1 MMNDQYKK
9 MKNLF
14 LRQSYIDAWED
25 YQRSLR
31 KKSFAQWDY
40 IVLTASNEEQANA
53 FRLHI
58 GRRKKFFHVRQNIW
72 FFQILTEKELALA
85 EQLYRYFAN
94 YQKQKILLEIFI
106 KRGF

>member
-40 IVLTASNEEQANA
+40 IVLTASND
-53 FRLHI
+53 
-58 GRRKKFFHVRQNIW
+58 VRQNIW
-72 FFQILTEKELALA
+72 SFQILMGKELALV
-85 EQLYRYFAN
+85 EQLYRYLAN
-94 YQKQKILLEIFI
+94 YQKQKILLETFI
-106 KRGF
+106 KREF

>member
-1 MMNDQYKK
+1 MINDQYKK

-25 YQRSLR
+25 YQRSIR

-53 FRLHI
+53 FRSQITYIDAHRRIIRNFTYGAGNFAIKPMKSIYRLLHALSFI
-58 GRRKKFFHVRQNIW
+58 AVSLTKF
-72 FFQILTEKELALA
+72 
-85 EQLYRYFAN
+85 
-94 YQKQKILLEIFI
+94 
-106 KRGF
+106 